1 MSWRSTRCG
10 ADGFARIAAAVVL
23 LLVASPVHG
32 QPGPFDG
39 LAGSWSG
46 NGIVKLTEGGRD
58 RIRCKSAYEVP
69 DSAALTLQLTCA
81 SDTYKITLT
90 GTMEYRDG
98 AVTGSW
104 SEATRKVDGKF
115 SGRVNGN
122 QMVLN
127 TSGVIAATLTVT
139 TTGPRQTILL
149 QLQGA
154 KVNNVSITMAREET
168 AEKPAANVKPASGR

>member
-1 MSWRSTRCG
+1 MSWRSTRDG
-10 ADGFARIAAAVVL
+10 AGGFVRTAAGLAF
-23 LLVASPVHG
+23 LLVASPVLG
-32 QPGPFDG
+32 QSGPFDG

-46 NGIVKLTEGGRD
+46 TGTVKLTEGGRQ
-58 RIRCKSAYEVP
+58 RIRCKSAYQLP
-69 DSAALTLQLTCA
+69 DRTALALRLTCA
-81 SDTYKITLT
+81 SDTYKITLI

-104 SEATRKVDGKF
+104 SEETRKVEGKF
-115 SGRVNGN
+115 SGRLNGN
-122 QMVLN
+122 QMILN

-139 TTGPRQTILL
+139 TTGPRQTVLL

-168 AEKPAANVKPASGR
+168 PEKPAANVKPVSD